1 MGCAPEV
8 EALGGRTQEWTPSP
22 TLTLSSCVS
31 RSGLPR
37 ALSNDF
43 PIALTNTVNTSLKNC
58 LTVAMLVTG
67 SRKLLRAG

>member
-43 PIALTNTVNTSLKNC
+43 PSP
-58 LTVAMLVTG
+58 
-67 SRKLLRAG
+67 